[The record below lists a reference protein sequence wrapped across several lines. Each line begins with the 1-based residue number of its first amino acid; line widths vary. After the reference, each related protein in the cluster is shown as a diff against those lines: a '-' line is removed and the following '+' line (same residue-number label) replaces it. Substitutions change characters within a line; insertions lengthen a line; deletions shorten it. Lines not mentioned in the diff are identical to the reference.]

1 MSIRQELRSTVR
13 RELIAKL
20 SEANQVLHGL
30 TEGNKDLVL
39 DHIFANIAVEG
50 TSGETIYPTTMVKC
64 YESFNPSLPVVKE
77 YSLAEVVNKIRVY
90 KESHTN
96 NDIKLMTFRQVC
108 AAFAIDAQLGLVKF
122 YRLNMHTNIYKK
134 HPKLCDKAPEVAF
147 DFNEGLNFN
156 NLTPNQKSVIQN
168 LNRLLFHVES
178 EKQKTNAI
186 TASGESAFSM

>member
-64 YESFNPSLPVVKE
+64 HESFNPSLPVVKE

-134 HPKLCDKAPEVAF
+134 HPKT
-147 DFNEGLNFN
+147 EGPDRSHQGQGFAEQSSSSLQAEHA
-156 NLTPNQKSVIQN
+156 LSPPIPPPSHHSRA
-168 LNRLLFHVES
+168 LYS
-178 EKQKTNAI
+178 
-186 TASGESAFSM
+186 SP